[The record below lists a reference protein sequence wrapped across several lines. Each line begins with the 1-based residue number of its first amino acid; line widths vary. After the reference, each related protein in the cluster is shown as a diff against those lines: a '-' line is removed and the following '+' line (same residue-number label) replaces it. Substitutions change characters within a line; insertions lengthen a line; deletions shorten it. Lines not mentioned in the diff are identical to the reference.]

1 MNNLSLKVIFS
12 ALDKVSAPFNAMSK
26 SVSSLSGDLTKA
38 KSELSALERQA
49 KTVDAWKKNRGELV
63 RTSNALEHASKEL
76 EQARAA
82 FDALEKPTKEQTKA
96 FAALQQK
103 VIDLSFKKKNLR
115 EESNRLNKQLK
126 DSGINTKDL
135 KKSQADLAASM
146 DNANKKLQR
155 QQDLL
160 NKAAQRQRKFNDAKA
175 AYSKSLERSQT
186 MRDEGAAAMGAGV
199 ATGAAVAVP
208 VVTFAKAEQASTD
221 LRVSMMKTG
230 GAVSDEFKKIN
241 ELANRLGDKLPGTTA
256 EYQQMMTALIQQ
268 GMSAK
273 TILGGLGEATALLGV
288 QLKMPKDEAAVFAS
302 KLQDAT
308 KTTEKD
314 MLGLMDVI
322 QRSFYLGMAPDS
334 MREGFSKISPALS
347 ILRKEGLA
355 AAKELAPLLVM
366 ADQAA
371 MAGEAA
377 GNAYRKVFQMA
388 MDTGKVGDANE
399 MMKKRGIKLDFTN
412 GKGEFGGMEQM
423 FSQLEKLKSLTTEER
438 LPVLK
443 KIFGDDAETLQVLTL
458 LITKGQAGY
467 NQTLERMQQQAD
479 LQTRVNA
486 QLGTLVSLWDA
497 ATGSFSNALVSV
509 GASIAPE
516 LKALSGWLADVAQGM
531 RKWADENPG
540 TANALM
546 KTFGVLALVLTALG
560 ALALGLGAILGP
572 FALARMAFVGLGF
585 AMAATPIGWIIGGI
599 TLLISA
605 AALLIA
611 NWDTISGWWSSLWKY
626 CVDAVD
632 SAWKGF
638 KSWFTW
644 SPLEAIKGAFQ
655 STMDWFGSL
664 DDKFAAFGQR
674 MIDALINGIREKMSA
689 ARQVLA
695 ELGADAISSFKSTL
709 GIASPSKVMARM
721 GDETVNGLV
730 QGVTRSAPGAQSLL
744 NKQTQRLAGVALL
757 TAAAAPAAA
766 SSSSPG
772 AAQGVVIHIS
782 APLEINLPAGAVI
795 DPEHLRRIIREE
807 GERHASRVA
816 AAARAKLGDR
826 Y

>member
-26 SVSSLSGDLTKA
+26 SVSSLSGDLAKA

-49 KTVDAWKKNRGELV
+49 KTVDAWKKSRGEFV

-76 EQARAA
+76 EQARVA

-96 FAALQQK
+96 FNALQQK

-115 EESNRLNKQLK
+115 EQSTRLNKELKAGGIDTQQLK
-126 DSGINTKDL
+126 KAQS
-135 KKSQADLAASM
+135 DLAASM

-160 NKAAQRQRKFNDAKA
+160 AKAAQRQRKFNEAKA

-186 MRDEGAAAMGAGV
+186 MRDEGAAAFGAGV

-208 VVTFAKAEQASTD
+208 VVTFAKAEAASMD
-221 LRVSMMKTG
+221 LRISMMKTG
-230 GAVSDEFKKIN
+230 GKVADEFKQIN
-241 ELANRLGDKLPGTTA
+241 EMANRLGDKLPGTTA
-256 EYQQMMTALIQQ
+256 EYQEMMSTLIQQ
-268 GMSAK
+268 GQSAK
-273 TILGGLGEATALLGV
+273 SILGGLGEATANFAVLLK
-288 QLKMPKDEAAVFAS
+288 LPKNEAALFAS
-302 KLQDAT
+302 KVQDAVRAS
-308 KTTEKD
+308 EKE
-314 MLGLMDVI
+314 MMGLFDQI
-322 QRSFYLGMAPDS
+322 QRVTYLGMDKNNMEQAL
-334 MREGFSKISPALS
+334 SKISPALS
-347 ILRKEGLA
+347 IIRKTGLDA
-355 AAKELAPLLVM
+355 VKELTPLLVM
-366 ADQAA
+366 TDQAA
-371 MAGEAA
+371 MSGEAA
-377 GNAYRKVFQMA
+377 GNAYRKIFQMSMA
-388 MDTGKVGDANE
+388 TDKVADANE
-399 MMKKRGIKLDFTN
+399 MMKKRGIKLDFTD
-412 GKGEFGGMEQM
+412 GKGEFGGLPQM
-423 FSQLEKLKSLTTEER
+423 FKQLEKLKSLNTEER
-438 LPVLK
+438 LSVMK
-443 KIFGDDAETLQVLTL
+443 KIFGDDSETLQALTVMMD
-458 LITKGQAGY
+458 KGQGGY
-467 NQTLERMQQQAD
+467 NQVVAKLKNQAD

-486 QLGTLVSLWDA
+486 QLGTLVNLWDA

-516 LKALSGWLADVAQGM
+516 LKQITVWLADVAQGM
-531 RKWADENPG
+531 RNWADANPG
-540 TANALM
+540 LANGLM
-546 KTFGVLALVLTALG
+546 KFLGILALLLTTLG
-560 ALALGLGAILGP
+560 SLALGLGAILGP
-572 FALARMAFVGLGF
+572 LALARMAFVGMGF

-599 TLLISA
+599 TAIALLATLLIT
-605 AALLIA
+605 
-611 NWDTISGWWSSLWKY
+611 NWDTVSAWWSMFWKS
-626 CVDAVD
+626 CAGVLDAT
-632 SAWKGF
+632 WQGF
-638 KSWFTW
+638 KAVFNW
-644 SPLEAIKGAFQ
+644 SPLDAISSAFK
-655 STMDWFGSL
+655 STMDWFAGL
-664 DDKFAAFGQR
+664 EDKFAGFGGK
-674 MIDALINGIREKMSA
+674 MIDALINGIREKMNQ
-689 ARQVLA
+689 ARQVLSD
-695 ELGADAISSFKSTL
+695 LGAEAIAAFKETM

-730 QGVTRSAPGAQSLL
+730 QGVTRSAPGAQNLL

-766 SSSSPG
+766 SNTTPG

>member
-26 SVSSLSGDLTKA
+26 SVSSLSGDLAKA

-49 KTVDAWKKNRGELV
+49 KTVDAWKKSRGEFV

-76 EQARAA
+76 EQARVA

-96 FAALQQK
+96 FNALQQK

-115 EESNRLNKQLK
+115 EQSARLNKELK
-126 DSGINTKDL
+126 AGGIDTQHL
-135 KKSQADLAASM
+135 KKAQTDLAASM

-160 NKAAQRQRKFNDAKA
+160 ANAAQRQRKFNEAKA

-186 MRDEGAAAMGAGV
+186 MRDEGAAALGAGV
-199 ATGAAVAVP
+199 ATGAAVAAP
-208 VVTFAKAEQASTD
+208 VVTFAKAEQASMD

-230 GAVSDEFKKIN
+230 GAVSDEFTRIN
-241 ELANRLGDKLPGTTA
+241 ELANRLGDRLPGTTA
-256 EYQQMMTALIQQ
+256 EFQEMMTALIQQ

-273 TILGGLGEATALLGV
+273 AILGGLGEATAYLGV
-288 QLKMPKDEAAVFAS
+288 QLKLPKNEAAVFAS

-308 KTTEKD
+308 RTTEKD
-314 MLGLMDVI
+314 MMGLMDVI
-322 QRSFYLGMAPDS
+322 QRAYYLGMAPDS
-334 MREGFSKISPALS
+334 MREGFAKISPALS

-355 AAKELAPLLVM
+355 ATKELAPLLVM

-377 GNAYRKVFQMA
+377 GNAYRKIFQMS
-388 MDTGKVGDANE
+388 MGTDKVAEANE

-412 GKGEFGGMEQM
+412 GKGEFGGIDKL
-423 FSQLEKLKSLTTEER
+423 FSQMEKLKSLTTEER

-467 NQTLERMQQQAD
+467 NQTIQRMKQQAD

-516 LKALSGWLADVAQGM
+516 LKQITVWLADVAQGM
-531 RKWADENPG
+531 RNWADANPG
-540 TANALM
+540 LANGLM
-546 KTFGVLALVLTALG
+546 KFLGILALLLTTLG
-560 ALALGLGAILGP
+560 SLALGLGAILGP
-572 FALARMAFVGLGF
+572 LALARMAFVGMGF

-599 TLLISA
+599 TVIAGL
-605 AALLIA
+605 AALLIT
-611 NWDTISGWWSSLWKY
+611 NWDTVSAWWSMFWKS
-626 CVDAVD
+626 CAGVLDAT
-632 SAWKGF
+632 WQGF
-638 KSWFTW
+638 KAVFNW
-644 SPLEAIKGAFQ
+644 SPLDAISSAFK
-655 STMDWFGSL
+655 STMDWFAGL
-664 DDKFAAFGQR
+664 EDKFAGFGGK
-674 MIDALINGIREKMSA
+674 MIDALINGIREKMNQ
-689 ARQVLA
+689 ARQVLSD
-695 ELGADAISSFKSTL
+695 LGSEAIAAFKETM

-730 QGVTRSAPGAQSLL
+730 QGVTRSAPGAQNIL

-766 SSSSPG
+766 SNTAPG
-772 AAQGVVIHIS
+772 AAQGIVIHIS

-807 GERHASRVA
+807 GDRHASRVA